1 MYDYRKMTPEEQQQV
16 IRERRERGFPWHVPP
31 HFPGVSGEY
40 LISAACFEHQPVF
53 ADPTDLSWLLDQT
66 LNALDEVKLPCCA
79 WVFLPNHYH
88 VLLRTEDMA
97 IVSEVLRL
105 LHSRVA
111 TEINGR
117 HRKRGR
123 RVWYRFS
130 DRFIRSERHRW
141 ATVNYIQYN
150 PVKHGYVDR
159 MTAWPWSSIHD
170 YVEQHGKDYV
180 LKTWRDFPIGEY
192 GKGWDW

>member
-1 MYDYRKMTPEEQQQV
+1 MYDYRKMTPEERQQV
-16 IRERRERGFPWHVPP
+16 IRERRERGFPWHAPP

-66 LNALDEVKLPCCA
+66 LNALDEVKLPCY
-79 WVFLPNHYH
+79 VFLPNHYH
-88 VLLRTEDMA
+88 VLLRTEDIA

-111 TEINGR
+111 TDINGR

-130 DRFIRSERHRW
+130 DRFIRSERHHW
-141 ATVNYIQYN
+141 ATVNYIHYN

-159 MTAWPWSSIHD
+159 
-170 YVEQHGKDYV
+170 
-180 LKTWRDFPIGEY
+180 PIGEY
-192 GKGWDW
+192 RKGWDW